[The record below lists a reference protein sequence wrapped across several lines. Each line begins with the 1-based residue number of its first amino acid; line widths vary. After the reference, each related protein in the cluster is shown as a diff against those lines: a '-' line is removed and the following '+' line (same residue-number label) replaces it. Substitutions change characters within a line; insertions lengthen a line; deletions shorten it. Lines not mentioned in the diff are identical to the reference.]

1 MTESVET
8 EVYLKQKFLSSISF
22 IHQTTCLVFAY
33 LIKSLGVIFSQLT
46 HCQFKLVAQY
56 INETSQ

>member
-8 EVYLKQKFLSSISF
+8 EVYLKQKFLCSISF
-22 IHQTTCLVFAY
+22 IHQTACLVFAY

-46 HCQFKLVAQY
+46 HYQFKLVIQY
-56 INETSQ
+56 TDETSQ